1 MPIQFPFLSRTAER
15 PRLQLSIR
23 VRLILVALL
32 AVVPLA
38 LDRVSLME
46 TTRAERIATAYADAT
61 DIAKRSAD
69 AQVETIN
76 AARGMLQAVARAYG
90 ALVASGQSCESFASQ
105 LVTEASALKSFSVV
119 GADDRIIC
127 SSRAGAVGLSTSD
140 LDFIQEAR
148 RRGDLAISKDLITRP
163 NHQAAMVAAFPALGP
178 GNKADAIILAPFDL
192 QWIRRLTEA
201 LSERHGA
208 SVFLVDSKGTILN
221 AAFGDDRSDD
231 HGVADHP
238 FIREVLERKEGTF
251 AAEGPDHVRRMFAV
265 RPLPGTDSHIVVG
278 FDEHDVVNRADRE
291 IGIAYLQLIL
301 FGLLALLVAWFGGEK
316 LIVEPIRRLA
326 RTATRIGHGD
336 LEVHLSPGHWA
347 PEFAPLANALDK
359 MARQLSVRERDL
371 QKTNRHLQ
379 ELATIDSLSG
389 MANRRS
395 FDTRLE
401 DEWQRACKTE
411 GRIGLLMID
420 VDHFKLYND
429 HYGHLEGDAC
439 LRRVGELLSS
449 GVDQTDFAAR
459 YGGEEFVVLL
469 PDAGADHAR
478 AIAERVRTRVAQQAI
493 ANKPAPNGLVT
504 VSIGIATMQPQSG
517 ESPQSLIEAADAML
531 YEAKRRGRNTAAG
544 PIGHEV
550 FETS

>member
-1 MPIQFPFLSRTAER
+1 
-15 PRLQLSIR
+15 
-23 VRLILVALL
+23 
-32 AVVPLA
+32 
-38 LDRVSLME
+38 
-46 TTRAERIATAYADAT
+46 
-61 DIAKRSAD
+61 
-69 AQVETIN
+69 
-76 AARGMLQAVARAYG
+76 
-90 ALVASGQSCESFASQ
+90 
-105 LVTEASALKSFSVV
+105 VTEASALKSFSVV

-140 LDFIQEAR
+140 LDFVQDAR
-148 RRGDLAISKDLITRP
+148 RRGDLAISRDLITRP
-163 NHQAAMVAAFPALGP
+163 NHQAAMVAAFPAVGP
-178 GNKADAIILAPFDL
+178 GNKVDAVILAPFDL

-231 HGVADHP
+231 HGAADHP
-238 FIREVLERKEGTF
+238 FIRDVLERKEGTF

-278 FDEHDVVNRADRE
+278 FDERDVVSRADRE

-336 LEVHLSPGHWA
+336 LEVHLSPGQWA
-347 PEFAPLANALDK
+347 PEFAPLANAIDK

-371 QKTNRHLQ
+371 QQTNRHLQ

-395 FDTRLE
+395 FDTRLD

-411 GRIGLLMID
+411 SRIGLLMID

-478 AIAERVRTRVAQQAI
+478 AIAERVRTRIAQQGI
-493 ANKPAPNGLVT
+493 ANKPAPNGFVT
-504 VSIGIATMQPQSG
+504 VSVGIATMQPQSG

-544 PIGHEV
+544 PIGHEI